1 MTTGLTILFT
11 GNGKGKTTAALGQA
25 LRAAGHGKKIAII
38 QFIKEKTDTG
48 EALALKALGNT
59 IELHVTGS
67 GFSWAQRD
75 QNAFKE
81 VALAGW
87 RFAQEKIASN
97 DYDLVILDELT
108 YLIHFELLPEAAVLT
123 AIAAKPPRLHLII
136 TGRYAT
142 PGLVAAADLVTE
154 MREIKH
160 PYHGG
165 VTAQAGIEF

>member
-1 MTTGLTILFT
+1 MTTGLTIIFT

-38 QFIKEKTDTG
+38 QFIKERTDTG
-48 EALALKALGNT
+48 EALALAALGDR

-75 QNAFKE
+75 QTAFKE
-81 VALAGW
+81 VAQAGW
-87 RFAQEKIASN
+87 RLAQEKIASGN
-97 DYDLVILDELT
+97 YDLIVLDELT
-108 YLIHFELLPEAAVLT
+108 YLIHFELVPEAEVLA

-136 TGRYAT
+136 TGRHAG
-142 PGLVAAADLVTE
+142 PGLIAAADLVTE

-160 PYHGG
+160 PYQRGI
-165 VTAQAGIEF
+165 TAQAGIEF

>member
-48 EALALKALGNT
+48 EALALAGLNNL

-87 RFAQEKIASN
+87 RLAQEKIASN
-97 DYDLVILDELT
+97 QYDLIILDELT
-108 YLIHFELLPEAAVLT
+108 YLIHFELLPESEVLA
-123 AIAAKPPRLHLII
+123 AIAAKPPHLHLLI
-136 TGRYAT
+136 TGRHAT
-142 PGLVAAADLVTE
+142 PGLIAAADLVTE

-160 PYHGG
+160 PHQSGI
-165 VTAQAGIEF
+165 TAQAGIEF